1 MIALLTAIHVI
12 ICIGLIIVVLLQ
24 TGRGAGMA
32 SVFGGGGEG
41 SLIGG
46 RGFGTVLAKATTVLA
61 IAFMITSI
69 ILTIAPKGRG
79 KAPATRTRPAAEMPV
94 EEAPPA
100 ESPVIPEE
108 GP

>member
-1 MIALLTAIHVI
+1 MVALLTVIHVL
-12 ICIGLIIVVLLQ
+12 ICFGLIIVVLLQ
-24 TGRGAGMA
+24 AGRGAGMA

-46 RGFGTVLAKATTVLA
+46 RGFGSVLAKATAVLA
-61 IAFMITSI
+61 VAFMITSI
-69 ILTIAPKGRG
+69 ALTIMPRGGGKG
-79 KAPATRTRPAAEMPV
+79 PAMRTRPAEEVPV
-94 EEAPPA
+94 EETPPA

>member
-1 MIALLTAIHVI
+1 MLAFLTAIHVM

-46 RGFGTVLAKATTVLA
+46 KGFGSVLAKATTVLA
-61 IAFMITSI
+61 IAFLMTSI
-69 ILTIAPKGRG
+69 ILTISPRGRG
-79 KAPATRTRPAAEMPV
+79 KSSVIRSRPAAEVPT

-100 ESPVIPEE
+100 ESPAIPEE